1 MSDLALFISN
11 PVTWACLACLLASI
25 AFRSF
30 TTSHSHRSKNG
41 ASGSEIEERRRSV
54 TETEKILHGVAQHA
68 NDGLVYQDMQARI
81 IWANEAYCRTM
92 GYTLDEILGRRPQ
105 EFCFPPEARP
115 SDAEIDNFL
124 FDPDA
129 YEFQGLTRRLNVR
142 KNGERFWHEFNL
154 ALIET
159 EAGEQRVILVSR
171 DVTEQVSR
179 EQELERTKAELHHA
193 ANHDVLTGLSNRA
206 AFQTNADTALKAHG
220 KLGVMYIDLDKFKI
234 VNDTLGHAAG
244 DAILLHVADA
254 IRAALP
260 KGSLSCRV
268 GGDEFLCACPGVSD
282 LAALEYMAD
291 NLLERITTPLTWD
304 TNTLEPRASIGLAVV
319 NDRDRS
325 IDDLIRMA
333 DFALYE
339 AKVPGAQ
346 AIMRYDA
353 SLHMRKEAE
362 KTLIDDFV
370 AALDNDQLE
379 FRFQP
384 IIGAPDMAPIGFET
398 LVRWRRGEDELI
410 LPGQFLDIA
419 SRLKR
424 LPDIDFQAAMAAA
437 ELTSELRNRG
447 HALYGAFNVAP
458 DTLGQSDFLHRIQKL
473 LDDHDLPTD
482 AMNIEVLETTLFGPD
497 AGDSPAARCISMLR
511 KMGVKVF
518 LDDFGTGYAGLAH
531 LGQLDVSG
539 VKIDRS
545 LSKDVMSHRPAHLIA
560 ASILQLCRELSIE
573 VCVEGI
579 ETPDQAAF
587 FTNHGCDRFQGFGI
601 ARPMEKDT
609 FLDWIET
616 GAHNQF
622 RGIAAAS

>member
-1 MSDLALFISN
+1 MSDLAMFMSN
-11 PVTWACLACLLASI
+11 PITWAFLACLLAWF
-25 AFRSF
+25 ALKSF
-30 TTSHSHRSKNG
+30 TYLGSRLTDRQ
-41 ASGSEIEERRRSV
+41 ASRAEIEERRRSV

-92 GYTLDEILGRRPQ
+92 GYTLDEVLGRRPQ

-115 SDAEIDNFL
+115 SDAEIENFV

-129 YEFQGLTRRLNVR
+129 DEFHELTRRLNMR

-206 AFQTNADTALKAHG
+206 AFQANADSALQAHG

-244 DAILLHVADA
+244 DAILVHVAQA
-254 IRAALP
+254 IQEALP
-260 KGSLSCRV
+260 PGSVSCRV
-268 GGDEFLCACPGVSD
+268 GGDEFLCACPGVGD

-291 NLLERITTPLTWD
+291 NLLERITKPLTWD
-304 TNTLEPRASIGLAVV
+304 TNTLDARASIGLASVI
-319 NDRDRS
+319 NTDTS
-325 IDDLIRMA
+325 IDELIRMA

-339 AKVPGAQ
+339 AKVPGVQ

-353 SLHMRKEAE
+353 SLHMRKVAE
-362 KTLIDDFV
+362 KTLINDFV
-370 AALDNDQLE
+370 AALDNGQLE
-379 FRFQP
+379 FLFQP

-424 LPDIDFQAAMAAA
+424 LPDIDFQAATAAA
-437 ELTSELRNRG
+437 ELTHELRSRG
-447 HALYGAFNVAP
+447 HALCGAFNVAP
-458 DTLGQSDFLHRIQKL
+458 DTLGQSDFLHQIQRL

-482 AMNIEVLETTLFGPD
+482 ALNIEVLETTLFGPD

-545 LSKDVMSHRPAHLIA
+545 LSKDVSSHRPARLIA
-560 ASILQLCRELSIE
+560 GSILQLCHELSIE

-579 ETPDQAAF
+579 ETPDQANF
-587 FTNHGCDRFQGFGI
+587 FNNHGCDRFQGFGI
-601 ARPMEKDT
+601 ARPMDKDA

-616 GAHNQF
+616 GAHDQF
-622 RGIAAAS
+622 PSIAAAS